1 MDASLPCPW
10 LNLDGALSSTKAGK
24 VGRAQVSS
32 IRCRAQVSD
41 PDWSVPPDPRLPSSR
56 AVAAQRSINLAISS
70 RGLAAIHAVDP
81 DIVGRFL
88 NSALPMRG
96 RMIHLLG
103 GGQHSQLYDII
114 HGQVRQSVS
123 FGAHGAAVLTRQNS
137 ASILSTVGCSTRN

>member
-1 MDASLPCPW
+1 MEGPLDASLPCPW
-10 LNLDGALSSTKAGK
+10 LNLDGALSSTKAGE
-24 VGRAQVSS
+24 VGRANLHDGA
-32 IRCRAQVSD
+32 RTSD
-41 PDWSVPPDPRLPSSR
+41 SDWSVSPDPRLPSSR

-88 NSALPMRG
+88 TSALPMRG

-114 HGQVRQSVS
+114 HGQVRQY
-123 FGAHGAAVLTRQNS
+123 LS
-137 ASILSTVGCSTRN
+137 APTARPF